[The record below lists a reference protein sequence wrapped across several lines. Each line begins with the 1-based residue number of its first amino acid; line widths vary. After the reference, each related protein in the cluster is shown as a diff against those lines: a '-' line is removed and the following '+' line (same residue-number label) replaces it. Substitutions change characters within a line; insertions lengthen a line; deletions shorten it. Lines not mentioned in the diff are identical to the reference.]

1 MERVPLPA
9 DMSAYE
15 NGEYDLDS
23 VIVDPDDTAVEALPE
38 DAVEILR
45 DIADG
50 VDAAYENDLD
60 WDKDK
65 VRLTIKYV
73 PAARWQSIVGEA
85 Y

>member
-1 MERVPLPA
+1 
-9 DMSAYE
+9 MSAYE

-50 VDAAYENDLD
+50 VDAAHENDLD